1 MKWASGAAQ
10 KQTLDCWWTL
20 ADIKHLLSHMLTKV
34 HQECFQAFHPCPCH
48 CMWRNKVSVR
58 PTVLRTVSL
67 TSIDG
72 LEEWGSRE
80 EAEDS
85 ITLLTNMSE
94 LDPKDNKTLAAVVH
108 ARKDNYPELCYFFFF
123 FSFYRSVII
132 LLVGIL
138 YQTLTKEAPGHMC
151 FVC

>member
-1 MKWASGAAQ
+1 M
-10 KQTLDCWWTL
+10 
-20 ADIKHLLSHMLTKV
+20 
-34 HQECFQAFHPCPCH
+34 
-48 CMWRNKVSVR
+48 
-58 PTVLRTVSL
+58 LRTVSL

-108 ARKDNYPELCYFFFF
+108 ARKDNYPDLCYFFFF
-123 FSFYRSVII
+123 FFLFIG
-132 LLVGIL
+132 LL
-138 YQTLTKEAPGHMC
+138 
-151 FVC
+151 